1 MVCCRTQKAY
11 GKTCIQFQTL
21 TKMYQPMEYNVST
34 KEFSSGRRE
43 FLIKSGLV
51 TAALGFPFS
60 VLPQSLKGVPMGV
73 VVHSYGN
80 RYGSKVESTKYPG
93 FQNAVDFMRHCHSIG
108 AGGIQTLVSGWA
120 DDFARKVRDER
131 ENLGM
136 YLEGSIGLPQ
146 SETDVSRFEN
156 EVLLAK
162 EAGASILRTVC
173 LSGRR
178 YENFKS
184 KQEWNEFK
192 INATKS
198 LQLAEPIVRK
208 HKVKLAVENHKDWKA
223 AELAQL
229 IQSLGSEWVGVTL
242 DFGNNVS
249 LLEEP
254 MEVIR
259 TLAPFAF
266 STHVKDM
273 GVKAYSDGF
282 LLSEVP
288 LGSGIV
294 DLKEAVTLCQKF
306 NPAVT
311 FSLEMITRDPLQIPC
326 LEERY
331 WTTFENPSAQDL
343 AKILRL
349 VRDKPYPGS
358 LPEVKN
364 LSAEEKLVFEEENV
378 LKCLAYSKSQLL

>member
-1 MVCCRTQKAY
+1 MKS
-11 GKTCIQFQTL
+11 
-21 TKMYQPMEYNVST
+21 NVST
-34 KEFSSGRRE
+34 KEFSYNRRE
-43 FLIKSGLV
+43 FLKKSGLA
-51 TAALGFPFS
+51 TAALSFPFS
-60 VLPQSLKGVPMGV
+60 VLPEGLKGVPMGV
-73 VVHSYGN
+73 VVHSYGI

-93 FQNAVDFMRHCHSIG
+93 FQNAIDFMFHCHSIG
-108 AGGIQTLVSGWA
+108 AGGIQTLVGGWA
-120 DDFARKVRDER
+120 EDFARKVRDER

-146 SETDVSRFEN
+146 TDADISRFEK

-162 EAGASILRTVC
+162 EAGVNVLRTVC

-184 KQEWNEFK
+184 KLEWNEFK
-192 INATKS
+192 INSTKA
-198 LQLAEPIVRK
+198 LQRAEPIVRK

-223 AELAQL
+223 DELAQL
-229 IQSLGSEWVGVTL
+229 IQSFGSEWVGVTL

-273 GVKAYSDGF
+273 GVKAYSNGF

-288 LGSGIV
+288 LGTGII
-294 DLKEAVTLCQKF
+294 DLKEAVILCQKY
-306 NPAVT
+306 NPSMT

-326 LEERY
+326 LDDSY

-349 VRDKPYPGS
+349 VRDKAYLDYLPG
-358 LPEVKN
+358 VKN
-364 LSAEEKLVFEEENV
+364 LSAEEKLAFEEENV

>member
-1 MVCCRTQKAY
+1 MKS
-11 GKTCIQFQTL
+11 I
-21 TKMYQPMEYNVST
+21 VSN

-43 FLIKSGLV
+43 FLRKSGL
-51 TAALGFPFS
+51 AAAAMAFPFS
-60 VLPQSLKGVPMGV
+60 ALPESLKGVPMGV
-73 VVHSYGN
+73 VVHSYGI

-93 FQNAVDFMRHCHSIG
+93 FQDALDFMRHCHSIG
-108 AGGIQTLVSGWA
+108 AGGIQTTVGGWA
-120 DDFARKVRDER
+120 EDFARKVRDER

-136 YLEGSIGLPQ
+136 YLEGSIGLPKNAA
-146 SETDVSRFEN
+146 DISRFEK

-162 EAGASILRTVC
+162 EAGVSILRTVC

-192 INATKS
+192 INSTKA
-198 LQLAEPIVRK
+198 LQLAEPIARK
-208 HKVKLAVENHKDWKA
+208 HQVKLAVENHKDWTA

-229 IQSLGSEWVGVTL
+229 IQSFGSEWVGVTL

-254 MEVIR
+254 MQVIR

-288 LGSGIV
+288 LGTGIV
-294 DLKEAVTLCQKF
+294 DLKEAVTLCQKY

-326 LEERY
+326 LEESY

-349 VRDKPYPGS
+349 VRDEPYPGA

-364 LSAEEKLVFEEENV
+364 LNPEEKLAFEEENV
-378 LKCLAYSKSQLL
+378 VKCLAFSKSELL